1 MDWIKLTSED
11 LEYALNKPQL
21 ETLKAES
28 LRNLKRNISQDV
40 LDSVVARIRAEIAAS
55 GLNALD
61 ADHSRIP
68 YELRDCAL
76 RLAVEALHLRVP
88 SIEMSAAQ
96 SKHADLARET
106 LLRIATGKRPVSRPA
121 LAVRTASAKRSVYSK
136 SSPRKITRA
145 TTEGL

>member
-1 MDWIKLTSED
+1 MEWIRLTSED

-28 LRNLKRNISQDV
+28 LRNLKRDIAQDV
-40 LDSVVARIRAEIAAS
+40 LNTVVARIRAEISAS
-55 GLNALD
+55 GLNCLD

-88 SIEMSAAQ
+88 SIEISALQ

-106 LLRIATGKRPVSRPA
+106 LLRIATGQLPVSRPTA
-121 LAVRTASAKRSVYSK
+121 AVRTASAKRSVYSK
-136 SSPRKITRA
+136 SAPRKATRS

>member
-1 MDWIKLTSED
+1 MEWIKLAPED

-28 LRNLKRNISQDV
+28 LRNLKRNIAQDV
-40 LDSVVARIRAEIAAS
+40 IDSIVARVRAEIAAS

-106 LLRIATGKRPVSRPA
+106 LLRIATGQLPVSRP
-121 LAVRTASAKRSVYSK
+121 LVAVRTASAKRSVYSK

>member
-1 MDWIKLTSED
+1 MSRGLGDV
-11 LEYALNKPQL
+11 Y
-21 ETLKAES
+21 
-28 LRNLKRNISQDV
+28 KRQIS
-40 LDSVVARIRAEIAAS
+40 AS
-55 GLNALD
+55 GLNCLD

-88 SIEMSAAQ
+88 SIEISALQ

-106 LLRIATGKRPVSRPA
+106 LLRIATGQLPVSRPTA
-121 LAVRTASAKRSVYSK
+121 AVRTASAKRSVYSK
-136 SSPRKITRA
+136 SAPRKATRA